1 MENFILYEEIG
12 KGQHSTVYKGRRK
25 GTIKFLSILCIEK
38 EKRSAVTNWVRLVH
52 EVEHDHIVKFF
63 EWYETTNHLWM
74 VTELCTGGTLDLILQ
89 QDTFLPESTIR
100 SFGRDVLSGLFY
112 LHTNG
117 VIFGDLSPKRIL
129 FDGPGTLKLTNFCL
143 SRLVDENL
151 SDVYTQA
158 SGQNKPFEG
167 DFNGPVEYQAP
178 EIKAGGEVTMAS
190 DVWSFGV
197 ILYLMYTGA
206 FPLENPGDLYNKRKE
221 TSTTKS
227 IVDKSK
233 VSHDF
238 QDLVCFVLNKD
249 VNERPTVEEIMHH
262 PFWQDTIDMH
272 EEKNLSASNLNT
284 SRLSA
289 SFSLN
294 ASKSNTT
301 ANAVSTAGPGGDNS
315 MKNKPETVMDS
326 TFTLSSRP
334 HTANTAQP
342 TTSNLNDDPVK
353 EVLQSFNKLS
363 TKDSLGVTYIADD
376 KKDAKTNNSVSNL
389 GIDKSK
395 NILNSSLDEIDDFV
409 YHQTD
414 LDIDLIQDN
423 PHIKKNE
430 VLRWDSK
437 QLPFKPLTDF
447 EKLTAD
453 EISNHVKQVENVFNQ
468 SSGTS
473 QNRLKSSALS
483 YLCHVC
489 LSSSVASHQVINST
503 FLQCLAVLVKNNMQ
517 QSQDVSCKAARSIG
531 LASSFCQKLESSTK
545 ILEVFSTLSDAMR
558 ENFRNIKAKQF
569 VLPCLGQL
577 LLLVAKND
585 TRPDT
590 TSQQRPSTTKS
601 QWPIPAV
608 VFNLIIRCLKE
619 GEDTVVQNYACK
631 SIQSVGNTSS
641 ALGRRFISVSS
652 SGASASSHSNEVIG
666 PMLWSVCER
675 STSENLKHASLSA
688 LVCLNKLS
696 QTGSVLQAIIDRV
709 GLNQFF
715 SVIQRFSYKCQQ
727 AILTAF
733 VETLNS
739 TPKGQAVRI
748 SNSKETLPSL
758 MKFFENPSSV
768 VRAKVLLCVF
778 LLLKR
783 KPSLLV
789 SACNNRLIMYI
800 ERDCRRISTPSS
812 GTAPKTPGNYDYIH
826 NCLNFLVR
834 YMIDQAPKI
843 SASCV
848 AVLNEATGRKHPS
861 QAQAKQMKAVL
872 PSCSVLYH
880 MVASQVFR
888 NHVTNDLFIKHIGE
902 LLSHVSMSVQ
912 KASGLSS
919 AVGDTETQKFIDS
932 VLSTVEC
939 LSQHSIVLTK
949 YESSTMKY
957 LLPQLITMLK
967 SYSSADG
974 QMVCLKLITEVLS
987 NILKYHSINMES
999 VSSARSSMRASS
1011 VRSYSRSASRRRE
1024 LPDISGIQNVIKC
1037 ELLPEIKNLV
1047 QSKDPLPAYS
1057 VRLLGILLEYWPSF
1071 CEVLNSCGLISTVLN
1086 LFDEMKSLTF
1096 NSVVQEITSVL
1107 NTVVC
1112 YSKDNIMAQVY
1123 KSNMINNLLQYV
1135 TDVSKQYANAQR
1147 KNLSDIAASSS
1158 QVLHHLLHLLKSM
1171 LERVTVAVKHALNSA
1186 ETRKSVNRTEEA
1198 ENLLVIHKPFTEL
1211 QGILIR
1217 LLCDELVGEPSLAC
1231 VSLLVQLFGGDHPDT
1246 MTKDNMDSF
1255 ARLLRSNHHQR
1266 SQSKSPKRIVL
1277 KLLKRIVSLNDFHAE
1292 QLKSGEGEVLV
1303 GAITELRGE
1312 AEKSEEN
1319 QLFQLANEL
1328 LYYVK

>member
-74 VTELCTGGTLDLILQ
+74 VTELCTGGTLETILQ

-151 SDVYTQA
+151 SDVYIQA

-178 EIKAGGEVTMAS
+178 EIQAGGEVTMAS

-197 ILYLMYTGA
+197 ILYLMYTGV
-206 FPLENPGDLYNKRKE
+206 FPLKSPADLYNRRKE
-221 TSTTKS
+221 VSNQKS
-227 IVDKSK
+227 IIDKVK
-233 VSHDF
+233 VSHEF
-238 QDLVCFVLNKD
+238 QDLVCFVLNAD
-249 VNERPTVEEIMHH
+249 VNERPTVEEIMNH
-262 PFWQDTIDMH
+262 PFWQDTIDLH
-272 EEKNLSASNLNT
+272 EEKNLSASNLNS

-289 SFSLN
+289 SFNLN
-294 ASKSNTT
+294 ASKSNTNI
-301 ANAVSTAGPGGDNS
+301 NAVSPAGPGGDTSS

-334 HTANTAQP
+334 HTANTVQP
-342 TTSNLNDDPVK
+342 AASNLNDDSVK
-353 EVLQSFNKLS
+353 EVLQSFSKLT
-363 TKDSLGVTYIADD
+363 TKDSLGVTYIADV
-376 KKDAKTNNSVSNL
+376 KKESKSNNSIANL
-389 GIDKSK
+389 DLDKSK

-414 LDIDLIQDN
+414 LDVDLIQDN

-447 EKLTAD
+447 ENLNKD
-453 EISNHVKQVENVFNQ
+453 EINDHVKQIEHIFSQ
-468 SSGTS
+468 SSGSS

-489 LSSSVASHQVINST
+489 LSSSVASHQIINST
-503 FLQCLAVLVKNNMQ
+503 FLQSLAVLVKNSVH
-517 QSQDVSCKAARSIG
+517 QSQDISCKAARSIG
-531 LASSFCQKLESSTK
+531 LASYYCSKLESSTK
-545 ILEVFSTLSDAMR
+545 ISDAFSTLSDTMR
-558 ENFRNIKAKQF
+558 ENFRNVKAKQF
-569 VLPCLGQL
+569 VLPCIGQL
-577 LLLVAKND
+577 LHLVAKND
-585 TRPDT
+585 TRPET
-590 TSQQRPSTTKS
+590 NSQQRPGTTKS

-631 SIQSVGNTSS
+631 SIQSIGNTSS

-696 QTGSVLQAIIDRV
+696 GTGSVLQAIIDRV
-709 GLNQFF
+709 GLSQFF

-727 AILTAF
+727 AVLTAF
-733 VETLNS
+733 VQTLNS

-812 GTAPKTPGNYDYIH
+812 GVAPKTPVNYDYIH
-826 NCLNFLVR
+826 SCLNFLVR

-888 NHVTNDLFIKHIGE
+888 NHITDDLFIKHIGE
-902 LLSHVSMSVQ
+902 LLSHVSQSVQ
-912 KASGLSS
+912 KVSGLSS
-919 AVGDTETQKFIDS
+919 AVGDAEAQKFIDS

-957 LLPQLITMLK
+957 LLPQLIKMLK
-967 SYSSADG
+967 SYTNADG

-987 NILKYHSINMES
+987 NVLKYHSINMEPPLS
-999 VSSARSSMRASS
+999 AKSSARASS
-1011 VRSYSRSASRRRE
+1011 VRSYSRSAGRRQE
-1024 LPDISGIQNVIKC
+1024 LPDISGIQSVIKS

-1071 CEVLNSCGLISTVLN
+1071 CEVLNSCGLISTVLT

-1112 YSKDNIMAQVY
+1112 YSKDSIMTHVY
-1123 KSNMINNLLQYV
+1123 QSNMINNLLQYI
-1135 TDVSKQYANAQR
+1135 TDVSKQYYNAQR
-1147 KNLSDIAASSS
+1147 KNLSDIATSSS
-1158 QVLHHLLHLLKSM
+1158 QVIHHLLNLLKSM
-1171 LERVTVAVKHALNSA
+1171 LERVTLAVKHALADSSA
-1186 ETRKSVNRTEEA
+1186 SSAKSHRTDEA
-1198 ENLLVIHKPFTEL
+1198 ERLLVLHKPFTEL
-1211 QGILIR
+1211 QGTCIGF
-1217 LLCDELVGEPSLAC
+1217 LCDSELSEPSLTC

-1246 MTKDNMDSF
+1246 MTRDNMDSF
-1255 ARLLRSNHHQR
+1255 ARALRQASPGKSQR
-1266 SQSKSPKRIVL
+1266 IIL
-1277 KLLKRIVSLNDFHAE
+1277 KVLKRIVSLNDFHADHVRSE
-1292 QLKSGEGEVLV
+1292 DGEVLV
-1303 GAITELRGE
+1303 DAITALRGE
-1312 AEKSEEN
+1312 AENSPQDEN
-1319 QLFQLANEL
+1319 HLFQLTNEV
-1328 LYYVK
+1328 LYYIK